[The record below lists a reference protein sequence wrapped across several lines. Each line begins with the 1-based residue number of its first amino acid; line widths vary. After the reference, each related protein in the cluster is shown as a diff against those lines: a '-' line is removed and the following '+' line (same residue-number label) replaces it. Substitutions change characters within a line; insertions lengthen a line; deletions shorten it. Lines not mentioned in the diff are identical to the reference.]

1 MKAHRLSWGWL
12 VLLVSAG
19 VLAQQPTPDL
29 FTRSTT
35 ELAPG
40 LYSFGSFGARSIF
53 VVSSAGVVVTDPAT
67 PAQAKALRAA
77 VAEVTDQPVRYVVYS
92 HQHWDHALG
101 GQIFKDE
108 GAEFISHEKC
118 LPHWERHPHPD
129 LVLPDR
135 TVAGTTTLDL
145 GDRQLELLYFGPNHG
160 DCTLV
165 MQLAGTDVLYVND
178 LVTPYSVGL
187 GFMPDYDPFE
197 WLRTLREIEARDDWS
212 RMVGAHGI
220 PVAPREALV
229 QRRRYLEAV
238 IAAVQAGLDEGKRL
252 DELYGSIELPEEFR
266 QMRGYEAQL
275 PRAAE
280 RIYHA
285 LTMGW

>member
-1 MKAHRLSWGWL
+1 MRSALTLLFLAAVSPAVAAQAQSLAPDML
-12 VLLVSAG
+12 V
-19 VLAQQPTPDL
+19 
-29 FTRSTT
+29 RSST

-40 LYSFGSFGARSIF
+40 LYSFGSFSARSIF
-53 VVSSAGVVVTDPAT
+53 VVSDAGVVVTDPVNPTHAR
-67 PAQAKALRAA
+67 ALRDAVAA
-77 VAEVTDQPVRYVVYS
+77 VTDKPVRFVVYS
-92 HQHWDHALG
+92 HQHWDHVLG

-108 GAEFISHEKC
+108 GAQFISHENC
-118 LPHWERHPHPD
+118 LPHWQRHPHPD

-135 TVAGTTTLDL
+135 TVAGTTTLEL
-145 GDRQLELLYFGPNHG
+145 GDQQLKLLYFGPNHG

-165 MQLAGTDVLYVND
+165 MQLAGSDVLYVND

-187 GFMPDYDPFE
+187 GFMPDYDPIE
-197 WLRTLREIEARDDWS
+197 WVRTLREIEARDDWS

-229 QRRRYLEAV
+229 QRRRYMEAL
-238 IAAVQAGLDEGKRL
+238 IAAVQASIDEGKRM
-252 DELYGSIELPEEFR
+252 DQLYGALELPEEFQ
-266 QMRGYEAQL
+266 QMRGYQAQL

>member
-1 MKAHRLSWGWL
+1 MKASQWVLGWCL
-12 VLLVSAG
+12 MFSVGAV
-19 VLAQQPTPDL
+19 AQQPAPDL
-29 FTRSTT
+29 FTRSSM

-40 LYSFGSFGARSIF
+40 LYSFGSFSARSIF
-53 VVSSAGVVVTDPAT
+53 VVSPAGVVVTDPAN
-67 PAQAKALRAA
+67 PAHAKALRAA
-77 VAEVTDQPVRYVVYS
+77 VAAVTDQPVRYVVYS
-92 HQHWDHALG
+92 HQHWDHVLG
-101 GQIFKDE
+101 GRIFKDE

-118 LPHWERHPHPD
+118 LPHWERHPHPE

-135 TVAGTTTLDL
+135 TVAGTTSLDL

-165 MQLAGTDVLYVND
+165 MRLSGTDVLYVND

-197 WLRTLREIEARDDWS
+197 WLRTLREIEERDDWS

-238 IAAVQAGLDEGKRL
+238 IAAVQAGIAEGKRL
-252 DELYGSIELPEEFR
+252 DELYGSIELAEEFR

>member
-1 MKAHRLSWGWL
+1 MRVVLQILFL
-12 VLLVSAG
+12 VILATG
-19 VLAQQPTPDL
+19 VRAQTGSTVPDM
-29 FTRSTT
+29 FTRAST

-40 LYSFGSFGARSIF
+40 LYSFGSFSARSIF
-53 VVSSAGVVVTDPAT
+53 IISDYGVVVTDPVNPTHAR
-67 PAQAKALRAA
+67 ALREA
-77 VAEVTDQPVRYVVYS
+77 VAAITDQPVRYVIYS
-92 HQHWDHALG
+92 HQHWDHVLG
-101 GQIFKDE
+101 GEIFKRE
-108 GAEFISHEKC
+108 GAQFISHEKC

-135 TVAGTTTLDL
+135 TIADSTTLDL
-145 GDRQLELLYFGPNHG
+145 GDKALKLLYFGPNHG

-165 MQLAGTDVLYVND
+165 MQLEGSDVLYVND

-212 RMVGAHGI
+212 RIVGAHG
-220 PVAPREALV
+220 VAAAPRDALV
-229 QRRRYLEAV
+229 QRRRYMEALV
-238 IAAVQAGLDEGKRL
+238 HAVQQQIDAGKRL
-252 DELYGSIELPEEFR
+252 DELYADLELPEEFR
-266 QMRGYEAQL
+266 QMRGYDTQL
-275 PRAAE
+275 ARAAE

>member
-1 MKAHRLSWGWL
+1 MFAVG
-12 VLLVSAG
+12 AA
-19 VLAQQPTPDL
+19 AQQPAPDL
-29 FTRSTT
+29 FTRSWT

-40 LYSFGSFGARSIF
+40 LYSFGSFSARSIF
-53 VVSSAGVVVTDPAT
+53 VVGQAGVAVTDPAN

-77 VAEVTDQPVRYVVYS
+77 VAAVTDRPVRYVIYS
-92 HQHWDHALG
+92 HQHWDHVLG
-101 GQIFKDE
+101 GGIFKDE

-135 TVAGTTTLDL
+135 TVAGTTSLDL

-165 MQLAGTDVLYVND
+165 MQVTGTDVLYVND

-187 GFMPDYDPFE
+187 GFMPDYDPFQ
-197 WLRTLREIEARDDWS
+197 WLRTLREIESREDWS

-220 PVAPREALV
+220 AVAPREALV

-238 IAAVQAGLDEGKRL
+238 IEAVQAGIAEGKRL
-252 DELYGSIELPEEFR
+252 DELYASIELAEEFR

>member
-1 MKAHRLSWGWL
+1 MKLSATVLSSAVMLLAWGAQAQT
-12 VLLVSAG
+12 SA
-19 VLAQQPTPDL
+19 PDL
-29 FTRSTT
+29 VTRTTT

-53 VVSSAGVVVTDPAT
+53 VVSSAGVVVTDPANA
-67 PAQAKALRAA
+67 AQARALREA
-77 VAEVTDQPVRYVVYS
+77 VAAVTDQPVRYVVYS
-92 HQHWDHALG
+92 HQHWDHVLG

-108 GAEFISHEKC
+108 GAEFLSHERC

-145 GDRQLELLYFGPNHG
+145 GDRQLKLLYFGPNHG

-187 GFMPDYDPFE
+187 GFMPDYDPLE
-197 WLRTLREIEARDDWS
+197 WLRTLREIEARPDWS

-229 QRRRYLEAV
+229 QRRRYLEAL
-238 IAAVQAGLDEGKRL
+238 IAAVQAGIAAGQRL
-252 DELYGSIELPEEFR
+252 DQLYTSIELDEEFQ
-266 QMRGYEAQL
+266 QMRGYETQL